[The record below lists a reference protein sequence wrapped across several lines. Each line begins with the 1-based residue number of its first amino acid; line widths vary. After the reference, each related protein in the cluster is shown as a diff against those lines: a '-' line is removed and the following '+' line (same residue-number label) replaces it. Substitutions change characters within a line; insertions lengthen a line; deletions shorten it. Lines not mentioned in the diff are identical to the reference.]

1 MSTPAPTAPAAPP
14 RAATVLVLRAAAPA
28 AVSEVAA
35 GDVEVLLVRRS
46 HRASFM
52 ANAYVFPGGRVDAA
66 DAVAD
71 PADPSAAA
79 DPVYSARRA
88 AARELFEEVGLRV
101 SDLGQLVRFA
111 HWITPSAEPKRFD
124 TEFFLWPLPSPA
136 GSSAGTGPGPD
147 ASPAGPPPPELTI
160 QVDGREVFDPLW
172 ITPAAALDRYAQGAL
187 NLPPPT
193 VCTLEDLAA
202 EIAAARSTP
211 VAAAAPGDVDL
222 AAQSGAA
229 RAAQSGA
236 ARRGPGESSAAL
248 LPALLTRCAARQ
260 PLPALPKFFASEAG
274 ELAIVMPWDPQ
285 YPDLPGEGEP
295 FPGLARGGALVPRR
309 IRRCRL
315 RLQEASAPVSAT
327 AQVPWT
333 VERADL

>member
-28 AVSEVAA
+28 VSSEVAA

-79 DPVYSARRA
+79 DPVYPARRA
-88 AARELFEEVGLRV
+88 AARELAEEVGLRV

-124 TEFFLWPLPSPA
+124 TEFFLWPLPSPD
-136 GSSAGTGPGPD
+136 G
-147 ASPAGPPPPELTI
+147 SPAGTVPPELTI

-172 ITPAAALDRYAQGAL
+172 ITPAAALDRYAQGSL

-211 VAAAAPGDVDL
+211 IAAAAPGDADL
-222 AAQSGAA
+222 R
-229 RAAQSGA
+229 RAA
-236 ARRGPGESSAAL
+236 ESSAAL

-285 YPDLPGEGEP
+285 YPELPGEGEP

-309 IRRCRL
+309 IRRCQL
-315 RLQEASAPVSAT
+315 RLQEASVPVSAT